1 MLLTL
6 FLSDNCVDKVVDAG
20 ETAIGL
26 EFKMQIRW
34 NKMEF
39 MTTKLSVYCCPE

>member
-26 EFKMQIRW
+26 
-34 NKMEF
+34 NKIEF